1 MFYNLKNNN
10 YKKQIRFE
18 NKIVRINM
26 MNDAVVEDALTL
38 KYNNYLRNIFSW
50 GVFRNKTPA
59 NRKDLNLD
67 EMKKFCELMGN
78 PH

>member
-1 MFYNLKNNN
+1 
-10 YKKQIRFE
+10 
-18 NKIVRINM
+18 M